1 MNSYMK
7 IQIDTLLVSVD
18 TFMKSL
24 EMAALQDDK
33 RIDKAEAKALR
44 RAKAAS
50 ERYKKRLLKIKE
62 TI

>member
-24 EMAALQDDK
+24 EMAALQDDRK
-33 RIDKAEAKALR
+33 IDKAGPLYFLG
-44 RAKAAS
+44 S
-50 ERYKKRLLKIKE
+50 
-62 TI
+62 

>member
-18 TFMKSL
+18 AFTKSL

-33 RIDKAEAKALR
+33 RIDKAEARALR
-44 RAKAAS
+44 KAKAAS
-50 ERYKKRLLKIKE
+50 ERYKKRLIKIKE